1 MRESK
6 IQEIDPHFSESSYIV
21 SRDLVKNHDPL
32 VMSRNSQCPYD
43 AEKKTFYVQVLGE
56 NYTVGY
62 PGGEVL
68 NSAFENFD
76 NYSVKIIILR
86 YLMNA
91 KENITSEKMISF
103 KEFPDGHLYYQNF
116 YKRCIQVFANIGNE
130 MPEDLKG
137 YMDFI
142 HGVPLG
148 KGDLSW
154 HFTVMPGLEVECI
167 LWFGDDEFEAE
178 GQILFDAKL
187 KEVLNIKDLAILGD
201 VFIISLKTFAFS
213 L

>member
-1 MRESK
+1 MKTSK

-32 VMSRNSQCPYD
+32 VMSQYSQCSYD
-43 AEKKTFYVQVLGE
+43 FIQRIFSVQVLGE
-56 NYTVGY
+56 DYFVHY
-62 PGGEVL
+62 PSGEVL
-68 NSAFENFD
+68 NNKSEDFD

-91 KENITSEKMISF
+91 KARSNSEEMVSF
-103 KEFPDGHLYYQNF
+103 KEFPDGALYYPNF
-116 YKRCIQVFANIGNE
+116 YKRCLQVFANIGNE
-130 MPEDLKG
+130 MPEALKK
-137 YMDFI
+137 YMDSI
-142 HGVPLG
+142 NASPMG

-154 HFTVMPGLEVECI
+154 QFTFMPGVKIACI

-178 GQILFDAKL
+178 GQILFDKSL
-187 KEVLNIKDLAILGD
+187 TKVFNIKDLAILGD
-201 VFIISLKTFAFS
+201 VFMISLKTFTFP

>member
-1 MRESK
+1 MKTSK

-32 VMSRNSQCPYD
+32 VMSQNSQCSYD
-43 AEKKTFYVQVLGE
+43 TIKRIFSVQVLGE
-56 NYTVGY
+56 EYSVRY
-62 PGGEVL
+62 PSGEVL
-68 NSAFENFD
+68 NNKGEDFG

-91 KENITSEKMISF
+91 KARSNSGEMVSF
-103 KEFPDGHLYYQNF
+103 KEFPDGALYYPNF
-116 YKRCIQVFANIGNE
+116 YKRCLQVFANIGNE
-130 MPEDLKG
+130 MPEALKKFMG
-137 YMDFI
+137 SINAM
-142 HGVPLG
+142 PMG

-154 HFTVMPGLEVECI
+154 QFTFMPGVKIACI

-178 GQILFDAKL
+178 GQILFDKSL
-187 KEVLNIKDLAILGD
+187 TKVFNIKDLAILGD
-201 VFIISLKTFAFS
+201 VFMISLKTFTFS